1 MPVQITTQAML
12 DAQAAKAEAMAEI
25 AKMKAE
31 AKLEASKMREA
42 SKMGGTITDS
52 DAAIFRKANSRE
64 QYNAEKAAGGPMTDL
79 SYEQWKK
86 LD

>member
-1 MPVQITTQAML
+1 MPMQITTQAML
-12 DAQAAKAEAMAEI
+12 DAKAAKAEAMAEI
-25 AKMKAE
+25 AKMRAE
-31 AKLEASKMREA
+31 AKLEMSKMR
-42 SKMGGTITDS
+42 GTVTDS

-79 SYEQWKK
+79 DYEQWKN